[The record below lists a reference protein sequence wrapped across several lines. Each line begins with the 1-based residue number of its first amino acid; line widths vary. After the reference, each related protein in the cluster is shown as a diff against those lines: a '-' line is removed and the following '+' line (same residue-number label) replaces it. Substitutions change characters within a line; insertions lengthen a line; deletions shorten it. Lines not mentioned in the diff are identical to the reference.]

1 MLESFHKFDLLAERL
16 LLVVSALA
24 LLLHQLTVAA
34 LLLLLGFHLLQITA
48 FLLSHAK
55 QLDVLLLELVV
66 NFVFFPVGRLASP
79 LLN

>member
-66 NFVFFPVGRLASP
+66 NFVFFLVGRLASP

>member
-48 FLLSHAK
+48 FLLSHAQ